1 MPGMANIARD
11 VPDYFDLTQ
20 NLGGTRARI
29 GCVRIP
35 MHDLQPEGPVGREIQ
50 ISFATDF
57 S

>member
-35 MHDLQPEGPVGREIQ
+35 VHDLQPEWPGWLRNSNIVRN
-50 ISFATDF
+50 
-57 S
+57 